1 MKTRFIV
8 FKTVTAM
15 ICLLAFSAGVL
26 AAAPPDACGGGTEP
40 PDFGDLVILY
50 RDANGVP
57 ILDGNQCQQP
67 IAFPSETC
75 LLECAEGEPCLV
87 PVDPDTCAVQIG
99 FETCTQEV
107 DFGRI
112 NSVRSPPSVFDSQ
125 MEDVVFTLTTADCIT
140 LDPAGR
146 LVASSVIGDEVSTS
160 TIDSPLQN
168 MAIYRQLMTVGYL
181 GADAAQLVLPWA
193 TLDTAARGVGVASDK
208 TGEVNVDLLV
218 YVNQMLGLSDLETT
232 YLGAPIC
239 INVKEEVKGVVQLV
253 EKCFLNYGAY
263 GYNRTVN
270 FGALPD
276 PAYIPTDAPLAG
288 WFEYLDLYAEAADPV
303 PTLFFINQGP
313 IMDAVFADEPGFT
326 DGNIGGFAQAADD
339 TRAVIDFMHSNP
351 IPLGYETSLTCLDSG
366 ETVYDVSIS
375 DVSGLQVPVNMVAG
389 TEREFTVAVANAGP
403 DEASGIVT
411 VTAVD
416 TDGFSIPTFPRSFDF
431 TLVGGTS
438 QSWTEVFGI
447 DYLTTITWT
456 ATAEAEFDVIPGNNS
471 VTETTVVDN
480 IVDPPEPPDEVD
492 LDMQLAS
499 LTGLPSKVFGT
510 NRTLTMVATACNL
523 DAVANASGNITLV
536 GIDSLGSPPV
546 TFAPQAFT
554 DLAAGTCANATFV
567 WTAPLQAMRIR
578 FTAEVTLTSGVDTNP
593 SNDTLTSIQVVVFPR

>member
-8 FKTVTAM
+8 FKTVTAL

-26 AAAPPDACGGGTEP
+26 AAAPPDAGGGGTEP

-480 IVDPPEPPDEVD
+480 IVDPPEPPAEVD
-492 LDMQLAS
+492 VAAGS
-499 LTGLPSKVFGT
+499 LTYPTVRIRVLQPY
-510 NRTLTMVATACNL
+510 
-523 DAVANASGNITLV
+523 
-536 GIDSLGSPPV
+536 PV
-546 TFAPQAFT
+546 TFTVTNVGPTATPVDGEVCATGNDYNECMTGSTADLQPGDSYTFNFT
-554 DLAAGTCANATFV
+554 WTPPDVQLLTVQWTGTATAAGD
-567 WTAPLQAMRIR
+567 
-578 FTAEVTLTSGVDTNP
+578 VDP
-593 SNDTLTSIQVVVFPR
+593 SNDVTSGGTTQIRIPQ